1 MKNTFTLAIAVII
14 SIATFS
20 QVGSLDKSFSSD
32 GKAITD
38 FGFGND
44 VGNAVVI
51 QKDGKIVV
59 SGFAYNG
66 SNNDFGLARYNT
78 DGSLDKTFGIA
89 HTGKVITDLTLSDD
103 AATCMALQTNGE
115 IIVAGYA
122 TLPIGGKGFA
132 LARYNTNGAL
142 DNTFNTNGKVI
153 TDFGGNDDEITSV
166 AIQDNGKIV
175 VAGYTNSN
183 SITGYDYALAR
194 YNMNGS
200 LDNTFG
206 NGGKVITNLNISN
219 PGDDFGEGVAIQ
231 SNGKIV
237 VAGYTEA
244 ASGNYNMTVVRYTTS
259 GFLDNNFSGDGKMFI
274 NLFGN
279 PVNVARA
286 VAIQPND
293 GRIIV
298 AGYTNASSNHLNFAL
313 LRCNTNGT
321 LDNSFSYN
329 GVVTTDFGGAD
340 IANAVTIQQDGK
352 IIVAGSTLIGS
363 DEDVAWARYSTDG
376 KIDKSFSSNGTIIYN
391 FGGNDYGKAVALQS
405 NGKIV
410 IAGFT
415 TASGGDDDFL
425 VARFHGGNVAPENF
439 ASTSKNDD
447 TDNSITEK
455 SASNIHI
462 YPNPVKDV
470 LHIQGLP
477 ESSSQIITITD
488 LSGIVFQKAIVT
500 GAEYSFNLSMLKP
513 GLYSVNISKNGEI
526 KTFKFLKQ

>member
-1 MKNTFTLAIAVII
+1 MKNTFTLAMAVII
-14 SIATFS
+14 SIASFS

-32 GKAITD
+32 GKAITG
-38 FGFGND
+38 FGFGD
-44 VGNAVVI
+44 DGGNAVII

-59 SGFAYNG
+59 AGFAYNG

-78 DGSLDKTFGIA
+78 DGSLDKTFGSA
-89 HTGKVITDLTLSDD
+89 HTGKVITDFTLSDD
-103 AATCMALQTNGE
+103 VATCIALQKNGE

-132 LARYNTNGAL
+132 LARYNTNGTL
-142 DNTFNTNGKVI
+142 DNTFHTNGKVI

-175 VAGYTNSN
+175 VAGYTNSR
-183 SITGYDYALAR
+183 STYDYALAR
-194 YNMNGS
+194 YNANGS

-206 NGGKVITNLNISN
+206 NGGKVITNLNVSN
-219 PGDDFGEGVAIQ
+219 PGDDFGEGMALQ

-244 ASGNYNMTVVRYTTS
+244 ASGNYNITVVRYTTGGS
-259 GFLDNNFSGDGKMFI
+259 LDNNFSGDGKMFI
-274 NLFGN
+274 NLSGN
-279 PVNVARA
+279 PVNVAKA
-286 VAIQPND
+286 IAIQPND
-293 GRIIV
+293 GRIVV

-340 IANAVTIQQDGK
+340 MANAVTIQDDGK

-363 DEDVAWARYSTDG
+363 DEDVAWARYSADG

-425 VARFHGGNVAPENF
+425 VARFHGGNATSENF
-439 ASTSKNDD
+439 ASTSENDN
-447 TDNSITEK
+447 TDNSVIEK
-455 SASNIHI
+455 STSNIHI

-470 LHIQGLP
+470 LRIQGLP
-477 ESSSQIITITD
+477 ESSSLNITITD
-488 LSGIVFQKAIVT
+488 LSGRVFQKATVT
-500 GAEYSFNLSMLKP
+500 GTEYSFNLSMLKP
-513 GLYSVNISKNGEI
+513 GLYNINISKSGEI
-526 KTFKFLKQ
+526 KTFRFLKQ